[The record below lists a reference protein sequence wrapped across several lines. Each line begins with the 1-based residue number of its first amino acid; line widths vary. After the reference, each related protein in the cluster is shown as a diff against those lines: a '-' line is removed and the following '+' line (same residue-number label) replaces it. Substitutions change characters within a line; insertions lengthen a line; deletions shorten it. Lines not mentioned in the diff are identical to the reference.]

1 MVKQC
6 HKLINHPFGN
16 GLTHTRNGS
25 KRTIPAVSTNG
36 VPPIRVP
43 HKGILDHRAGGE
55 AAHGHFRRQL
65 TSAAHNDPAVLGTT
79 NYLETGTD
87 FGIKKAKK
95 DPFV

>member
-1 MVKQC
+1 MVPKGPSLQ
-6 HKLINHPFGN
+6 
-16 GLTHTRNGS
+16 
-25 KRTIPAVSTNG
+25 ASTNG

-55 AAHGHFRRQL
+55 AAHSHFRRQL
-65 TSAAHNDPAVLGTT
+65 TSAAHNDLAVLGTT

-87 FGIKKAKK
+87 FGIIWPLMPL